1 MSGKK
6 LLILERSQANLVQ
19 HTTEDGAIIL
29 EGVFTEFG
37 IRNKNNRIYEEKEV
51 LPHINELKEKVNS
64 GKLLGELDHPKDFD
78 ISLSN
83 VSHVIE
89 SLNYDSAKKQVIGR
103 IRLLN
108 TTKGKEAQSLIKDGI
123 PLHISSRAAGTVDEG
138 GKVKIKKFFTY
149 DLVADPGFENAEL
162 SRVNESYGFD
172 SDDSLIIYE
181 MKETENT
188 KDKIK
193 NTMEEKQD
201 NFVTVEDF
209 QKYTEYVKGVL
220 NNVKE
225 SSNSD
230 NSETVENLIKYTE
243 HVAEKVNQVSDYSKY
258 LSENL
263 DKSISFSDYLAENVN
278 QIKGYTS
285 YLAEELD
292 NTIHYSEHIAEKADQ
307 GIQYSESLAEKVDQ
321 GIQYSE
327 HIAEKVDQG
336 IQYSEHLA
344 ENIVAGIE
352 YSEYVAEKVDQG
364 IAYSEHIAE
373 GLENSIKYTEYIA
386 ENVNNDSST
395 LPINESKN
403 RIVRLKSTGKKL
415 DFKTQRAAYD
425 KLQSREVKIEI
436 DGEMDANFYNDID
449 YVSALKESVNES
461 KKASQ
466 LEVVYQGPIK
476 KHQGE
481 LFKAK
486 KENDGTYTIFLNAPG
501 KKIVEVPPS
510 DIRIVTESQVNESDA
525 NQSTKTYKESIDEK
539 LERLISK
546 AETKVV
552 SEMHF
557 MNFLS
562 ESKKNEFNSLS
573 AEKQQLIVES
583 MNAKPIM
590 STSQAENIWESSFIE
605 KKRALNFID
614 DMPEKYQTKWASLSP
629 NRQSQIIAES
639 NFHSLNTPY
648 AINNFWATRDLRPS
662 QFELEKL
669 NESKTAAEQTT
680 TAKKEIVNESFASD
694 LINRVKFN
702 LGR

>member
-6 LLILERSQANLVQ
+6 LLILERSQSNLAQ
-19 HTTEDGAIIL
+19 NTKDDGTVVL

-37 IRNKNNRIYEEKEV
+37 VRNKNNRIYEEKEV
-51 LPHINELKEKVNS
+51 LPHINELKEKVKS

-83 VSHVIE
+83 VSHVVE
-89 SLNYDSAKKQVIGR
+89 SLDYDPEKKQVIGR

-108 TTKGKEAQSLIKDGI
+108 TSKGKEAQSLIKDGI
-123 PLHISSRAAGTVDEG
+123 PLHISSRAAGTVDES

-172 SDDSLIIYE
+172 NDDTLIIYE
-181 MKETENT
+181 MNETKNT
-188 KDKIK
+188 EDKIEA
-193 NTMEEKQD
+193 TMENQN

-230 NSETVENLIKYTE
+230 STEIVEKLVKYTE
-243 HVAEKVNQVSDYSKY
+243 HIAEKVNQLSDYAEY

-278 QIKGYTS
+278 QIKSYTT

-292 NTIHYSEHIAEKADQ
+292 TTIQYAEHVAEKADQ
-307 GIQYSESLAEKVDQ
+307 GIQYSEHVAEKADQ
-321 GIQYSE
+321 GIRYANYLRE
-327 HIAEKVDQG
+327 NLEK
-336 IQYSEHLA
+336 
-344 ENIVAGIE
+344 GIE
-352 YSEYVAEKVDQG
+352 YTEYVAEKVDQG

-373 GLENSIKYTEYIA
+373 GLNKTIGYAEYIA
-386 ENVNNDSST
+386 ENVNSEEGVA
-395 LPINESKN
+395 INEDRSAEIEKE
-403 RIVRLKSTGKKL
+403 IVDLGEPKKDEEKSYKDSIEEKL
-415 DFKTQRAAYD
+415 SQLIAKA
-425 KLQSREVKIEI
+425 
-436 DGEMDANFYNDID
+436 
-449 YVSALKESVNES
+449 ES
-461 KKASQ
+461 K
-466 LEVVYQGPIK
+466 I
-476 KHQGE
+476 
-481 LFKAK
+481 
-486 KENDGTYTIFLNAPG
+486 
-501 KKIVEVPPS
+501 
-510 DIRIVTESQVNESDA
+510 
-525 NQSTKTYKESIDEK
+525 
-539 LERLISK
+539 
-546 AETKVV
+546 V

-573 AEKQQLIVES
+573 EDKQKMIVES

-590 STSQAENIWESSFIE
+590 STGQAENIWESCFIE
-605 KKRALNFID
+605 KKRELNFID
-614 DMPEKYQTKWASLSP
+614 DMPEKYQSKWAALSE
-629 NRQSQIIAES
+629 NRQNQIIAES
-639 NFHSLNTPY
+639 KFHNLTTPY
-648 AINNFWATRDLRPS
+648 SINNFWATRDLRPS

-669 NESKTAAEQTT
+669 NESKTAAEQTEA
-680 TAKKEIVNESFASD
+680 AKKEPMVNEAFAAD